1 MRRKPYSIVLLDE
14 IEKAHPDVFNLL
26 LQALDDGQLT
36 DSMGRRVDFRNTI
49 IIMTSNIGARQLQ
62 DFGTGVGFST
72 DAKKTKETDDRR
84 GVIQNALK
92 RAFAPEFLNRI
103 DDVIVFNSLKRA
115 DIHRIIDLELSKL
128 FARIE
133 DLGYSM
139 TLTDA
144 AKDFLVDKGYDEK
157 FGARPLRRALQKY
170 LEDPL
175 AEEIISAQLTEGDKI
190 EGDAMEGRED
200 LAIRIIKAEAPKKKP
215 RKKAAKPADS
225 NTETDAPKD
234 EAAPETA
241 EDNEDNA

>member
-1 MRRKPYSIVLLDE
+1 MKRPTRTYLTSFCR
-14 IEKAHPDVFNLL
+14 H
-26 LQALDDGQLT
+26 LDDGQLT
-36 DSMGRRVDFRNTI
+36 DSLGRRVDFRNTI

-72 DAKKTKETDDRR
+72 DAKKTKESDDRR

-103 DDVIVFNSLKRA
+103 DDVIVFNSLKRP

-128 FARIE
+128 FGRIE
-133 DLGYSM
+133 SLGYSIS
-139 TLTDA
+139 LTDA
-144 AKDFLVDKGYDEK
+144 AKDFLVDKGYDEQ

-190 EGDAMEGRED
+190 EGDAMEGQED
-200 LAIRIIKAEAPKKKP
+200 LAIRIIKGSEKPKKK
-215 RKKAAKPADS
+215 RKPAAKAAGDKGDD
-225 NTETDAPKD
+225 TPKD
-234 EAAPETA
+234 ESPEAT
-241 EDNEDNA
+241 EDNQEEDNG